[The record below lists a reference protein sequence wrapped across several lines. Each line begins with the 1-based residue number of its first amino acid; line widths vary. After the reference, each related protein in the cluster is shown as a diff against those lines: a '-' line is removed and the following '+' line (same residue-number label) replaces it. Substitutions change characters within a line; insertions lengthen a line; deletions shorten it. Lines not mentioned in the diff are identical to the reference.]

1 MTTTTKEVAWVGA
14 IFGTFSIMVL
24 SIVIAISVYTAN
36 RTADRQRQQ
45 EKAVNTLKQGLTQ
58 DLHTLSQTQIK
69 PMTGDD
75 IRKWLSGANSPT
87 PTPEK

>member
-1 MTTTTKEVAWVGA
+1 MTTTTKVVAWVGA
-14 IFGTFSIMVL
+14 ICGTVSMGVL
-24 SIVIAISVYTAN
+24 SIVIAIAIYTGN
-36 RTADRQRQQ
+36 RVAEQQRQQ
-45 EKAVNTLKQGLTQ
+45 KKTITTLKQGLTQ
-58 DLHTLSQTQIK
+58 DLQNLSKMEIK